1 VRGALAQLVL
11 VLSRVL
17 PAREVEPQLP
27 EVPAALRVALEV
39 EPPLPEMPVVL
50 RVAPEVVKGELVRAY
65 RDRSSSVHLMARCLA
80 HLLSLP
86 MDDR

>member
-1 VRGALAQLVL
+1 MVL

-17 PAREVEPQLP
+17 PALEVEPPLP
-27 EVPAALRVALEV
+27 EVTAALRVALEV
-39 EPPLPEMPVVL
+39 EPPLPEVPAVL
-50 RVAPEVVKGELVRAY
+50 RVALEVVKGEQVRAY
-65 RDRSSSVHLMARCLA
+65 RGRSSSVHLMARCLA